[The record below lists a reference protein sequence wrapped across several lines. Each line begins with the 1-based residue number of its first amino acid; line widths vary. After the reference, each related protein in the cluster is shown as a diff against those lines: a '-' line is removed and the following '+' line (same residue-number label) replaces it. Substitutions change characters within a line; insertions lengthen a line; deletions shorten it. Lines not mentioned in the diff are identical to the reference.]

1 MKKRVER
8 AKFNLGDGGFLIG
21 YQLLFFIALPLHLL
35 FFTQQTAMWLVMLA
49 LVFLCGISITTL
61 YHRCYS
67 HRSCELHPIIQGF
80 LLFFAT
86 LSVQGSALQW
96 SYDHRLHHNHV
107 DTKKD
112 PYSITR
118 GFWDAHFLW
127 MLRKRDKA
135 NPAATPDL
143 AQNKLVMFQHKH
155 YVPLMIIT
163 NFSIIVFFGF
173 LFNNFL
179 GAFIILF
186 LTRLFINHHT
196 TWFIN
201 SLAHTLGSQP
211 FSKQHTAVNNWLVS
225 FVTYGEG
232 YHNFHHTFPGDYRNG
247 IRWWQYDPGKFLLW
261 ALNKVK
267 LATVRKI
274 PRESIIK
281 KSLEHEK
288 KFLLERIRKN
298 AYLNCQKL
306 EADINKRF
314 SRIQEKTFALQK
326 ANNNYRSDI
335 YKAFRKEVKSWK
347 KFYNSM
353 LKVSRLMSES
363 V

>member
-1 MKKRVER
+1 MER
-8 AKFNLGDGGFLIG
+8 GEFNFGDGSFLIG
-21 YQLLFFIALPLHLL
+21 YQIAFLITLPLYLIL
-35 FFTQQTAMWLVMLA
+35 FTLQPAMWITMLV
-49 LVFLCGISITTL
+49 LVFLCGVSITTL

-67 HRSCELHPIIQGF
+67 HRSCEVHPLIQGL

-96 SYDHRLHHNHV
+96 SRDHRLHHSHV

-127 MLRKRDKA
+127 MLRKRAKA
-135 NPAATPDL
+135 DPQETPDL
-143 AQNKLVMFQHKH
+143 AKNRLVMFQHKQ
-155 YVPLMIIT
+155 YVPLMVAT
-163 NFSIIVFFGF
+163 NLSVILFFGL
-173 LFNNFL
+173 LFNDLF
-179 GAFIILF
+179 GAFVVLF
-186 LTRLFINHHT
+186 LTRLFVNHHT

-247 IRWWQYDPGKFLLW
+247 IRWWQYDPGKTLLW
-261 ALNKVK
+261 TLNKVK
-267 LATVRKI
+267 LATLRKI
-274 PRESIIK
+274 PRESIIQ

-288 KFLLERIRKN
+288 SFLMKQIRDNEFLNTKIIEREINRRFMIMQEKLLELQETNRK
-298 AYLNCQKL
+298 
-306 EADINKRF
+306 
-314 SRIQEKTFALQK
+314 
-326 ANNNYRSDI
+326 YRREVRKSFH
-335 YKAFRKEVKSWK
+335 KEFRNWK
-347 KFYNSM
+347 KFCAQINKIAIPKP
-353 LKVSRLMSES
+353 L
-363 V
+363 